1 MRGMLDSIGNVRR
14 DGEWLFT
21 FGVVY
26 DHFIEEVDVYAD
38 QVAQARRL
46 ATTHAKHQLIAGWSE
61 IVLMEPGGT
70 GGLAQF

>member
-1 MRGMLDSIGNVRR
+1 MRGMLDSLEKERR

-26 DHFIEEVDVYAD
+26 DDYVEEVDVYAKR
-38 QVAQARRL
+38 VGQARLMVTSFAEREL
-46 ATTHAKHQLIAGWSE
+46 VAGWNE
-61 IVLMEPGGT
+61 ITLMEPGGT

>member
-1 MRGMLDSIGNVRR
+1 MRGMLDSLEKERR

-26 DHFIEEVDVYAD
+26 NDYVEEVDVYAER
-38 QVAQARRL
+38 VGQARLMVTSFAEREL
-46 ATTHAKHQLIAGWSE
+46 VAGWNE
-61 IVLMEPGGT
+61 ITLMEPGGT

>member
-1 MRGMLDSIGNVRR
+1 MRGMLDSLEKKRR

-26 DHFIEEVDVYAD
+26 DDYVEEVDVYAER
-38 QVAQARRL
+38 VGQARLMVTSFAEREL
-46 ATTHAKHQLIAGWSE
+46 VAGWNE
-61 IVLMEPGGT
+61 ITLMEPGGT